1 MYGKLDSKEKLIAQL
16 LNFEILLKT
25 EAVVSNDINHSV
37 GFFYIESL
45 FVFCIRNNFFS
56 DKRIF

>member
-25 EAVVSNDINHSV
+25 EAILYIILCHAYCDNFNFHNISHINYAWLSRQV
-37 GFFYIESL
+37 
-45 FVFCIRNNFFS
+45 
-56 DKRIF
+56 